1 MSAADYLIRDDAIIL
16 PQSLSASD
24 PSTLFELCDRIR
36 KRTGDVILDASNF
49 GFIDPLGLAALRST
63 LDQLHD
69 IETLHVRFMDQGLIN
84 YLVRMDFFEGLE
96 VEGIDTQTMRNP
108 KGEPENCVE
117 LIRIS
122 DGKSEELASRLVTAM
137 TGCQPGNEDA
147 FDSNFEAI
155 RHPIEYAL
163 KELLENALSHARR
176 DGNIHASAWVA
187 CQHFQNS
194 NNVRLAIVDNGCGF
208 LATLRG
214 HEFLANETDLAAIN
228 AALIERV
235 SCNRGP
241 HLAYETDSQN
251 QGVGLTMTA
260 KIANAANGHL
270 VVASGNAWI
279 NTGCDLEKTLTDASW
294 KGVAIAFACDRDKLP
309 QINIGAL
316 LPAVENIVDDDI
328 NFD

>member
-1 MSAADYLIRDDAIIL
+1 ML
-16 PQSLSASD
+16 PKSLSASD
-24 PSTLFELCDRIR
+24 PTPLFEVCDQIR
-36 KRTGDVILDASNF
+36 KRTGEVVLDARYF

-63 LDQLHD
+63 FDQLHD
-69 IETLHVRFMDQGLIN
+69 VKTLHIRFMQQSMIN
-84 YLVRMDFFEGLE
+84 YLIRMDFFEGLD
-96 VEGIDTQTMRNP
+96 VEGIDTQAMRDP

-122 DGKSEELASRLVTAM
+122 DGKSEEIASRLVTAM
-137 TGCQPGNEDA
+137 TGCQPSNEDA
-147 FDSNFEAI
+147 FDPNFEAI
-155 RHPIEYAL
+155 RRPIEYAL

-187 CQHFQNS
+187 CQHFQNN

-214 HEFLANETDLAAIN
+214 HESLTSETDRAAIRT
-228 AALIERV
+228 ALIERV

-241 HLAYETDSQN
+241 YLAYECDSQN

-260 KIANAANGHL
+260 KIASAANGHL
-270 VVASGNAWI
+270 VIASGNAWL

-294 KGVAIAFACDRDKLP
+294 KGVAIAFTCERDKLP
-309 QINIGAL
+309 QIKIRAL